1 MNGTKAFIK
10 FIASMVACYLILGTA
25 GCSLVNHVDKDK
37 ALDAY
42 NGMIQN
48 AGKVTLTKSI
58 FLKGDRKFGAD
69 NYIGTYKAD
78 YKHFTGT
85 EYLFGGTA
93 IERKNGKHVTITC
106 TFDVTDGTAKL
117 FWHCGSKDPA
127 VLLDGSGKYSDTVE
141 LLKGGNYFGITGDD
155 MKGSVKLTIA
165 DTRTEENKP

>member
-10 FIASMVACYLILGTA
+10 FVAGTAACCLILGTA

-69 NYIGTYKAD
+69 NYVGSYQAD
-78 YKHFTGT
+78 YKKFTGT

-93 IERKNGKHVTITC
+93 IERKNGKYVTITC

-117 FWHCGSKDPA
+117 FWLCGSKDSV
-127 VLLDGSGKYSDTVE
+127 VLLDGSGKYSDNVE
-141 LLKGGNYFGITGDD
+141 LPEGGNYFGITGDGL
-155 MKGSVKLTIA
+155 KGSVELTIA
-165 DTRTEENKP
+165 DTQAEENEP